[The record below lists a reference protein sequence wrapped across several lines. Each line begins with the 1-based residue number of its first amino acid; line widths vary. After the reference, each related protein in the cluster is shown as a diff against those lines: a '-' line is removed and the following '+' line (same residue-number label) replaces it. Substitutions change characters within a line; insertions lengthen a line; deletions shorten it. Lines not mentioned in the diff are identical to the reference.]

1 MGQLED
7 TFGEEFANHV
17 QQRTQ
22 ERRAERERLSDE
34 TKRKIAHLVINE
46 GKFGEG
52 DPMFSYTSEEGVQHD
67 VLLMELADPASG
79 SVWSQVN
86 ELESGAISL
95 PLEYLG
101 QWVWSIFN
109 DPSMAKQMEEDE
121 YYVVAG
127 RLDEWERDDGTTQD
141 QFSPVRGVIGLEEA
155 KKLAAEALEEE
166 GFTSPEVDTPP
177 EPPSEPEEEPEE
189 EEEDT
194 GGLFGGS
201 PSAAEEEEEDE
212 DEAETVPATYS
223 DVANVVE
230 ELGEEEPEVWD
241 VTAEHSELDTL
252 LLVVCDRLDGVDYEN
267 EAHLEKVKEIVLDRV
282 GEGPPSE
289 EEETETDRLFG

>member
-7 TFGEEFANHV
+7 TFGEEFADHV

-22 ERRAERERLSDE
+22 ERRAERERLSED
-34 TKRKIAHLVINE
+34 TKRRIAHLVINE

-86 ELESGAISL
+86 ELESGAVSV

-101 QWVWSIFN
+101 QWIWSIFN

-121 YYVVAG
+121 YYIVAG
-127 RLDEWERDDGTTQD
+127 RLSEWERDDGTTQD
-141 QFSPVRGVIGLEEA
+141 QFSPVRGIIGLEEA
-155 KKLAAEALEEE
+155 KELAAEALEEE
-166 GFTSPEVDTPP
+166 GFTHPEVDDI
-177 EPPSEPEEEPEE
+177 SEPEEEQEPEE
-189 EEEDT
+189 EET
-194 GGLFGGS
+194 GGLFGGRE
-201 PSAAEEEEEDE
+201 PSDEEEEEEDE
-212 DEAETVPATYS
+212 DETIPATYS
-223 DVANVVE
+223 EVANVVE
-230 ELGEEEPEVWD
+230 ELGEEEPEVWE

-267 EAHLEKVKEIVLDRV
+267 GSHLEQVKEIVLERV